1 MQLIA
6 AVVLWELVTGDLM
19 NKVTMYVPA
28 PHCRIDVIKASV
40 RQDDDGLRKFWDAD
54 REKNYV
60 LIGQFFTEDVDIDA
74 CENAFDLSNNPSRK
88 DERKLVQGLSESLS
102 VGGVVKLEQRDDDS
116 RVETKFLMCLT
127 VGWLD
132 L

>member
-1 MQLIA
+1 
-6 AVVLWELVTGDLM
+6 M

-54 REKNYV
+54 WEKNYV

-74 CENAFDLSNNPSRK
+74 CEDAFDLSNNPSRNN
-88 DERKLVQGLSESLS
+88 ERKLVQGLSESLS

-127 VGWLD
+127 VGWLE